1 MAKRFLRSI
10 YLSDMFT
17 LVLGILAGSWVAF
30 GTPAIWAVSPPDG
43 GSIWPLVAMLGLGVT
58 IASYVSFV
66 SWAQVAPRPSYG
78 RAFGI
83 VAVTIAITAVG
94 LVVTRAY
101 WSRSFL
107 AVTLVVWLLLMIV
120 YRYVLRRRPW
130 TEEMVVITREESL
143 AHDLA
148 AAPHTDVVAFY
159 GPRDE
164 PPGDPLPAG
173 TTLVVDLRAVL
184 SDEMAQWVSS
194 ASIAGTNIRAMAP
207 TYEEHTGR
215 IPMVH
220 LAEGWELSQPVRLN
234 GYEPLKRTIDIVLTV
249 VTFPIWFVLA
259 ILIAIAVR
267 IDSPGPVI
275 YRQERVGK
283 DGDRFTLYK
292 FRTMVKDAEID
303 GPKFATEDDPRLT
316 RTGRLL
322 RKTRMDELP
331 QLWNVIKGNLSLV
344 GPRPERPVFVAE
356 YIRAIPFYNNRS
368 FVRPGVTGWAQVNYG
383 YADDEADA
391 IEKLTYDLY
400 YVKHMALGLDFQI
413 LGKSVWTVLTGFGA
427 R

>member
-1 MAKRFLRSI
+1 MANRFLRSI
-10 YLSDMFT
+10 FFSDMVA
-17 LVLGILAGSWVAF
+17 LVAGILAGSWVAF
-30 GTPAIWAVSPPDG
+30 GTPAIWAASLPAG
-43 GSIWPLVAMLGLGVT
+43 GSIWPLVAMLALGAT
-58 IASYVSFV
+58 IASYVSLV

-83 VAVTIAITAVG
+83 VGITIAITAVG

-107 AVTLVVWLLLMIV
+107 GVTLVVWLILMIV

-130 TEEMVVITREESL
+130 TERMVLVTGEESL
-143 AHDLA
+143 AQDLRDV
-148 AAPHTDVVAFY
+148 PHTDVATCY
-159 GPRDE
+159 KPRDE
-164 PPGDPLPAG
+164 PPGDPLPAQ

-184 SDEMAQWVSS
+184 SEEMAQWVSS

-207 TYEEHTGR
+207 TYEQHTGR

-220 LAEGWELSQPVRLN
+220 LAEGWELSQPVYAN
-234 GYEPLKRTIDIVLTV
+234 GYGPLKRTIDIVLTFVTLPFWLILAV
-249 VTFPIWFVLA
+249 VIG
-259 ILIAIAVR
+259 IAVR

-275 YRQERVGK
+275 YHQERVGK

-292 FRTMVKDAEID
+292 FRTMVKDAEIN
-303 GPKFATEDDPRLT
+303 GPKFAAEDDPRLT

-331 QLWNVIKGNLSLV
+331 QLWNVLKGNLSLV
-344 GPRPERPVFVAE
+344 GPRPERPVFVSE
-356 YIRAIPFYNNRS
+356 YMRTIPFYNNRS
-368 FVRPGVTGWAQVNYG
+368 LIRPGVTGWAQVNYG

-413 LGKSVWTVLTGFGA
+413 LGKSIWTVLTGFGA

>member
-1 MAKRFLRSI
+1 MANRFLRSI
-10 YLSDMFT
+10 YLSDMLA
-17 LVLGILAGSWVAF
+17 LVLGILAGSWAAF
-30 GTPAIWAVSPPDG
+30 GMPAIWAASLPDG
-43 GSIWPLVAMLGLGVT
+43 GSIWPLVAMLVLGAT
-58 IASYVSFV
+58 IASYVSFM

-83 VAVTIAITAVG
+83 VGVTVAITAVG
-94 LVVTRAY
+94 LVITRAY

-107 AVTLVVWLLLMIV
+107 AVTLVVWLILMLL

-130 TEEMVVITREESL
+130 SERMVLVTGEESL
-143 AHDLA
+143 AADLRDSH
-148 AAPHTDVVAFY
+148 HTDVVKCY
-159 GPRDE
+159 QPRDE

-184 SDEMAQWVSS
+184 TEEMAQWVSS
-194 ASIAGTNIRAMAP
+194 ASIAGTNIRAMGP

-220 LAEGWELSQPVRLN
+220 LAEGWELSQPVHTN
-234 GYEPLKRTIDIVLTV
+234 GYGPLKRTMDIVLTV
-249 VTFPIWFVLA
+249 LTLPFWLVLA
-259 ILIAIAVR
+259 VVIGIAVR

-275 YRQERVGK
+275 YHQERVGK
-283 DGDRFTLYK
+283 DGDRFTLHK
-292 FRTMVKDAEID
+292 FRTMVQDAEID
-303 GPKFATEDDPRLT
+303 GPKFAAEDDPRLT

-331 QLWNVIKGNLSLV
+331 QLWNVIRGNLSLV
-344 GPRPERPVFVAE
+344 GPRPERPVFVDE
-356 YIRAIPFYNNRS
+356 YVRTIPFYNNRGL
-368 FVRPGVTGWAQVNYG
+368 VRPGVTGWAQVNYG

-413 LGKSVWTVLTGFGA
+413 LGKSIWTVLTGFGA

>member
-1 MAKRFLRSI
+1 MANRFLRSI
-10 YLSDMFT
+10 FLSDMVA
-17 LVLGILAGSWVAF
+17 LVLGIHVGTWVAF
-30 GTPAIWAVSPPDG
+30 GTPAIWTVSPPDG
-43 GSIWPLVAMLGLGVT
+43 GSIWPLVAMLALGAT
-58 IASYVSFV
+58 IASYVSFM

-83 VAVTIAITAVG
+83 VGVTIALTAVG

-107 AVTLVVWLLLMIV
+107 AVTLVVWLILMIT
-120 YRYVLRRRPW
+120 YRFVLRRRPW
-130 TEEMVVITREESL
+130 TERMVLVTGEKSL
-143 AHDLA
+143 AEDLHD
-148 AAPHTDVVAFY
+148 APHTDVVDIY
-159 GPRDE
+159 RPRDE
-164 PPGDPLPAG
+164 PPGDPLPAQ

-194 ASIAGTNIRAMAP
+194 TSIAGSLIRAMSP

-220 LAEGWELSQPVRLN
+220 LAEGWELSQPVHTN
-234 GYEPLKRTIDIVLTV
+234 SYGPLKRAIDIVLTV
-249 VTFPIWFVLA
+249 VTLPFWLVLA
-259 ILIAIAVR
+259 VVIGIAVR

-292 FRTMVKDAEID
+292 FRTMVKDAEVD
-303 GPKFATEDDPRLT
+303 GPKFAAEDDPRLT
-316 RTGRLL
+316 RTGRFL

-331 QLWNVIKGNLSLV
+331 QLWNVLRGNLSLV
-344 GPRPERPVFVAE
+344 GPRPERPVFVDE
-356 YIRAIPFYNNRS
+356 YIRTIPFYNNRTL
-368 FVRPGVTGWAQVNYG
+368 VRPGVTGWAQVNYG

-413 LGKSVWTVLTGFGA
+413 LGRSVWTVLTGFGA

>member
-1 MAKRFLRSI
+1 MANRFLRSI
-10 YLSDMFT
+10 FLSDMSA
-17 LVLGILAGSWVAF
+17 LVLGILAGSWAAF
-30 GTPAIWAVSPPDG
+30 GTPAIWSVSLPDG
-43 GSIWPLVAMLGLGVT
+43 GSIWPLVAMLALGVT

-83 VAVTIAITAVG
+83 VGVTIAITAVG

-107 AVTLVVWLLLMIV
+107 GVTLVAWLILMII

-130 TEEMVVITREESL
+130 TEDMVLVTGEESL
-143 AHDLA
+143 ARDLRD
-148 AAPHTDVVAFY
+148 APHTNVVTCY
-159 GPRDE
+159 QPRDE

-184 SDEMAQWVSS
+184 TDAMAQWVSS

-220 LAEGWELSQPVRLN
+220 LAEGWELSQPVHTN
-234 GYEPLKRTIDIVLTV
+234 GYGPLKRAMDIVLAV
-249 VTFPIWFVLA
+249 VTFPFWFVLA
-259 ILIAIAVR
+259 VFIAIAVR

-292 FRTMVKDAEID
+292 FRTMGKDAEVD
-303 GPKFATEDDPRLT
+303 GPKFAAEDDPRLT
-316 RTGRLL
+316 RTGRFL

-331 QLWNVIKGNLSLV
+331 QLWNVVRGNLSLV
-344 GPRPERPVFVAE
+344 GPRPERPVFVDE
-356 YIRAIPFYNNRS
+356 YIGTIPFYNNRS
-368 FVRPGVTGWAQVNYG
+368 LVRPGVTGWAQVNYG

-413 LGKSVWTVLTGFGA
+413 LGRSVWTVLTGFGA

>member
-1 MAKRFLRSI
+1 MANRFLRSI
-10 YLSDMFT
+10 YVSDMVS
-17 LVLGILAGSWVAF
+17 LVFGILAASWVAF
-30 GTPAIWAVSPPDG
+30 GTPAIWSASIPAG
-43 GSIWPLVAMLGLGVT
+43 GSIWPLVSMLILGVT

-66 SWAQVAPRPSYG
+66 SWAGVAPRPSYG

-83 VAVTIAITAVG
+83 VAVTVAITAVG

-107 AVTLVVWLLLMIV
+107 AVTLVVWLILMLV

-130 TEEMVVITREESL
+130 SEQMVLVTGEESL
-143 AHDLA
+143 AKDLRE
-148 AAPHTDVVAFY
+148 APHTDVVACY
-159 GPRDE
+159 QPRDE
-164 PPGDPLPAG
+164 PPGDPLPAQN
-173 TTLVVDLRAVL
+173 TLVVDLRALL
-184 SDEMAQWVSS
+184 SEEMAQWVSS

-220 LAEGWELSQPVRLN
+220 LAEGWELSQPVHTN
-234 GYEPLKRTIDIVLTV
+234 SYGPLKRAIDIVFTVLTLPLWVALAV
-249 VTFPIWFVLA
+249 VIS
-259 ILIAIAVR
+259 IAVR

-283 DGDRFTLYK
+283 EGARFTLYK
-292 FRTMVKDAEID
+292 FRTMVKDAETD
-303 GPKFATEDDPRLT
+303 GPKFAAEDDPRLT

-344 GPRPERPVFVAE
+344 GPRPERPVFVEE
-356 YIRAIPFYNNRS
+356 YVRTIPFYNNRS
-368 FVRPGVTGWAQVNYG
+368 LIRPGVTGWAQVNYG

-413 LGKSVWTVLTGFGA
+413 LGKSIWTVLTGFGA

>member
-1 MAKRFLRSI
+1 MANRFLRSI
-10 YLSDMFT
+10 FLSDMVA
-17 LVLGILAGSWVAF
+17 LVLGVLAGSWVAF
-30 GTPAIWAVSPPDG
+30 GTPAIWTVSPPDG
-43 GSIWPLVAMLGLGVT
+43 GSIWPLVAMLALGAT
-58 IASYVSFV
+58 IASYVSFM

-83 VAVTIAITAVG
+83 VGVTIALTAVG

-107 AVTLVVWLLLMIV
+107 AVTLVVWLILMIT
-120 YRYVLRRRPW
+120 YRFVLRRRPW
-130 TEEMVVITREESL
+130 TERMVLVTGEKSL
-143 AHDLA
+143 AEDLHD
-148 AAPHTDVVAFY
+148 APHTDVVDIY
-159 GPRDE
+159 RPRDE
-164 PPGDPLPAG
+164 PPGDPLPAQ

-194 ASIAGTNIRAMAP
+194 ASIAGSLIRAMSP

-220 LAEGWELSQPVRLN
+220 LAEGWELSQPVHTN
-234 GYEPLKRTIDIVLTV
+234 SYGPLKRAIDIVLTV
-249 VTFPIWFVLA
+249 VTLPFWLVLA
-259 ILIAIAVR
+259 VVIGIAVR

-292 FRTMVKDAEID
+292 FRTMVKDAEVD
-303 GPKFATEDDPRLT
+303 GPMFAAEDDPRLT
-316 RTGRLL
+316 RTGRFL
-322 RKTRMDELP
+322 RKMRMDELP
-331 QLWNVIKGNLSLV
+331 QLWNVLRGNLSLV
-344 GPRPERPVFVAE
+344 GPRPERPVFVDE
-356 YIRAIPFYNNRS
+356 YIRTIPFYNNRTL
-368 FVRPGVTGWAQVNYG
+368 VRPGVTGWAQVNYG

-413 LGKSVWTVLTGFGA
+413 LGRSVWTVLTGFGA